1 MRDRFVR
8 FAGLDAENASEEIVG
23 EHTAPGV
30 CFARFAEAVA
40 RLFDVAL
47 RVRLE
52 RLVKLF
58 LVLRREEAGL
68 RRSGKRGGGLPRG

>member
-52 RLVKLF
+52 RL
-58 LVLRREEAGL
+58 EELIVIWAMRL
-68 RRSGKRGGGLPRG
+68 TASCEESPPEI